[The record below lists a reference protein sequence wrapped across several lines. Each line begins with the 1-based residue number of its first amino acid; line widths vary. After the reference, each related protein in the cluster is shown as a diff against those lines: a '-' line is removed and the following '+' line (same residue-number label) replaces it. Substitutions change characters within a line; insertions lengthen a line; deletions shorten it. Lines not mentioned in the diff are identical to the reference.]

1 MNAATG
7 ILFLDIMIRPFFKVA
22 MKFPMIGLILLFA
35 IYGCIAY
42 IALKSA
48 YLAENN

>member
-7 ILFLDIMIRPFFKVA
+7 ILYLDILVRPFFKVA
-22 MKFPMIGLILLFA
+22 VKFPAIGFILLLA
-35 IYGCIAY
+35 LYGVIGY

-48 YLAENN
+48 FFEGGN